1 MKKISIILAA
11 MLVAISL
18 FAVPAFAEESAPP
31 AADVIEES
39 APEAPAENPAETPIE
54 SPESGGNFSE
64 SESTAPAP
72 NEQEGENLTVSELL
86 AQWLEEYAA
95 EILSAAS
102 VIVGGIVALLFKKG
116 LLPFVS
122 KALSAV
128 ADSSK
133 KLSDQ
138 NAAGLAEYGIKVEDV
153 RLNCEKMASKVDQ
166 LEAQLSASTD
176 KNAAVLKCT
185 TEMIGTLLLNLKL
198 TVDQRAAVENA
209 MAEVKA
215 KLGGGEGE

>member
-1 MKKISIILAA
+1 MKKFLATLAA
-11 MLVAISL
+11 VLLGASL
-18 FAVPAFAEESAPP
+18 IFAVPAAAEE
-31 AADVIEES
+31 AADLPPIVEEDVAPEIVPTP
-39 APEAPAENPAETPIE
+39 APEAPGAETP
-54 SPESGGNFSE
+54 
-64 SESTAPAP
+64 APAP
-72 NEQEGENLTVSELL
+72 EEIPEDGAEADEMTTSELL
-86 AQWLEEYAA
+86 AEWLSDYAA

-166 LEAQLSASTD
+166 LEAKLSASAD

-198 TVDQRAAVENA
+198 TVDQRALVEDA

-215 KLGGGEGE
+215 KLGGGDAE

>member
-1 MKKISIILAA
+1 MKKILTTLAA
-11 MLVAISL
+11 VLLGASL
-18 FAVPAFAEESAPP
+18 IFAVPAYAEETVPPSA
-31 AADVIEES
+31 DIIEES
-39 APEAPAENPAETPIE
+39 APEAPADTTAE
-54 SPESGGNFSE
+54 SPENGGNSAE

-72 NEQEGENLTVSELL
+72 NEQEGEDLTVSELL

-198 TVDQRAAVENA
+198 TVDQRALVEDA

-215 KLGGGEGE
+215 KLGGGDAE

>member
-1 MKKISIILAA
+1 MKKILASLAA
-11 MLVAISL
+11 VLLGASL
-18 FAVPAFAEESAPP
+18 IFAVPAAAEE
-31 AADVIEES
+31 AADLPPIVEEDVAPEIAPNP
-39 APEAPAENPAETPIE
+39 APEAPGAETP
-54 SPESGGNFSE
+54 
-64 SESTAPAP
+64 APAP
-72 NEQEGENLTVSELL
+72 EDSAEGVEMTTSELL
-86 AQWLEEYAA
+86 AEWLGDYAA

-102 VIVGGIVALLFKKG
+102 VIVGGLVAILFKKG

-198 TVDQRAAVENA
+198 TVDQRALVEDA

-215 KLGGGEGE
+215 KLGGGDAE

>member
-1 MKKISIILAA
+1 MKKILATLAA
-11 MLVAISL
+11 VLLGASL
-18 FAVPAFAEESAPP
+18 IFAVPSAAEEVADIPPIVEEDVAPETVP
-31 AADVIEES
+31 TP
-39 APEAPAENPAETPIE
+39 APEAPDAETP
-54 SPESGGNFSE
+54 
-64 SESTAPAP
+64 APAP
-72 NEQEGENLTVSELL
+72 EDGAEADEMTTSELL
-86 AQWLEEYAA
+86 AEWLGDYAA

-166 LEAQLSASTD
+166 LEAQLIASTD

-198 TVDQRAAVENA
+198 TVDQRALVEDA

-215 KLGGGEGE
+215 KLGGGEER

>member
-1 MKKISIILAA
+1 MKKILASLAA
-11 MLVAISL
+11 VLIGASL
-18 FAVPAFAEESAPP
+18 IFAVPAAAEE
-31 AADVIEES
+31 AADLPPIVEEDVAPEIAPNP
-39 APEAPAENPAETPIE
+39 APEAPGAETPA
-54 SPESGGNFSE
+54 PEEIPEDGADDVE
-64 SESTAPAP
+64 MT
-72 NEQEGENLTVSELL
+72 TSELL
-86 AQWLEEYAA
+86 AEWLGDYAA

-166 LEAQLSASTD
+166 LEAQLSASAD

-198 TVDQRAAVENA
+198 TVDQRALVEDA

-215 KLGGGEGE
+215 KLGGGDAE

>member
-1 MKKISIILAA
+1 MKKISVILAA
-11 MLVAISL
+11 MLVALSL

-31 AADVIEES
+31 AADIVEES
-39 APEAPAENPAETPIE
+39 APETPAETPSE
-54 SPESGGNFSE
+54 SPENGGNSAE
-64 SESTAPAP
+64 SESPAPAP
-72 NEQEGENLTVSELL
+72 NEQEGEDLTVSELL

-102 VIVGGIVALLFKKG
+102 VIIGGIVALLFKKG

-122 KALSAV
+122 KALNAV
-128 ADSSK
+128 SEGTK
-133 KLSDQ
+133 KLSEQ
-138 NAAGLAEYGIKVEDV
+138 NAAGLAASGIKVEEM
-153 RLNCEKMASKVDQ
+153 RETCEKMASKVDQ
-166 LEAQLSASTD
+166 LEAQLSAATD

-198 TVDQRAAVENA
+198 TVDQRASVEDA

-215 KLGGGEGE
+215 KLGGGEDR